1 MTYYTNTTSQRLRSS
16 CTLCHLLHTAKTT
29 SVRRPRARS
38 TCIAS
43 RHGRRL
49 LAYLLQF
56 QSTDLLVD
64 DRMAVSFTWARRMPA
79 AWSRSASAASS
90 RCGAHVAHERRG
102 DALRRDRHRSG
113 CRSRSR
119 ILATTNCAKTGALWA
134 RALRTRSLSTAC
146 CTLMTRA

>member
-1 MTYYTNTTSQRLRSS
+1 MGANALIRLIGITDSIATGLFVQLI
-16 CTLCHLLHTAKTT
+16 CDATL
-29 SVRRPRARS
+29 P
-38 TCIAS
+38 I
-43 RHGRRL
+43 
-49 LAYLLQF
+49 
-56 QSTDLLVD
+56 D
-64 DRMAVSFTWARRMPA
+64 
-79 AWSRSASAASS
+79 RSASAASS